1 MPTPPRSVLAARRR
15 LHTQATGEWKHG
27 TVTIA
32 GTAYAASVS
41 MDEEGMGFDVAGGV
55 EENQLLVAHIAK
67 ADMGTRPNRGD
78 QVLCNDRAFEIE
90 SVGGDNPHDQHWTIR
105 GRRTPGGDA

>member
-1 MPTPPRSVLAARRR
+1 
-15 LHTQATGEWKHG
+15 
-27 TVTIA
+27 
-32 GTAYAASVS
+32 
-41 MDEEGMGFDVAGGV
+41 
-55 EENQLLVAHIAK
+55 
-67 ADMGTRPNRGD
+67 MGTRPNRGD